1 MRNIIALI
9 RRELGAYFISP
20 MAYIILTA
28 LLAVSGFLFYFSMLR
43 YSQQRLPASMTEV
56 QQYLVFLM
64 TLISPLITMRLIA
77 EEKNRGTIETMM
89 TAPVSEW
96 QFVFAKF
103 AASMLFVCYLL
114 LPTVFYAAFVAAYG
128 TLDVKGMLT
137 GYLGVFLT
145 LGAVI
150 SIGLL
155 ISSMASNQ
163 ITAGV
168 VTLIVAC
175 TLMMISAFSPIL
187 RPGASQFLGMVKD
200 VMNYVGILNH
210 VEEFSKGVIDTRP
223 LVYLL
228 SVMFGGLFLTVRVV
242 ESRRWR

>member
-28 LLAVSGFLFYFSMLR
+28 LLIVSGLLFHFSMVR
-43 YSQQRLPASMTEV
+43 YMQQRLPASMSET

-114 LPTVFYAAFVAAYG
+114 LPTIFYAAFVGAYG
-128 TLDVKGMLT
+128 VLDIKGMLT
-137 GYLGVFLT
+137 GYLGVLLT
-145 LGAVI
+145 VGAVM

-155 ISSMASNQ
+155 ISSMSSNQ
-163 ITAGV
+163 ISAGV

-175 TLMMISAFSPIL
+175 ALMMVSAFAPIV
-187 RPGASQFLGMVKD
+187 RPAGNSFVAFLKD
-200 VMNYVGILNH
+200 VMNYVGVLNH

-228 SVMFGGLFLTVRVV
+228 TVMAGGLFLTVRVV